1 MNANSVFR
9 KIRGVAAMVVA
20 LAAPALFA
28 EGAYIQSDGTQAI
41 NTGYFINAKTKI
53 EIDFQMTEITSQG
66 RLWGQNGT
74 GCGNNAVVYFGDSAS
89 NFKIGYGNT
98 FNGVYLAANNL
109 QRNTIVY
116 DGPGNKGYLYQ
127 NGAQVA
133 SCDLTAAHNGTATF
147 PMSIFGQS
155 TNAKGASANGCV
167 KMKLYAF
174 KVYEDD
180 ALVHDYAPAFK
191 GSITG
196 LVDTVTGTFLYD
208 TRAAGGAFTGSG
220 NLVEIEDDPY
230 IESNGT
236 GAINTGVVASPDL
249 KIELDYALTEVI
261 DPTPESTT
269 SHYQQRIFG
278 QDTVTSTPRISV
290 YINNSTN
297 ISIATGDGWNASS
310 TAIAADFSRRTIII
324 DNVAHVRAFMTGMTT
339 NWNDTCTD
347 IVSTCATRPLGL
359 FGNTSNDN
367 GTTFNQY
374 AKAKVYGLRIWSAG
388 TLIRDFQPR
397 YVNGVA
403 GFEDVVSGAFYTCDG
418 LTASANAPTALSGR
432 SKEGDAYIES
442 DGTSFGCVVDT
453 RYFANPRMKVALDFQ
468 LVSLVSGCVVAGNFG
483 SGNTFSCML
492 PYCSGTTD
500 FILQAKDGTYSSG
513 YAFSP
518 KVSQDL
524 ARHTAV
530 IDVPNR
536 HVEMR
541 ASDGTVQGE
550 RALDGASWSYTKTS
564 NWPLLLFGAADKA
577 YGKYQRLAKA
587 RIFSFKVWESND
599 GANYTL
605 VHYFMPCVKGGVPG
619 FKDEKTGEFFSGN
632 GLTAGGNVSEED
644 DDPYVE
650 NPTGGRYFDTGVYAT
665 SNMCIVCDFMLL
677 VQQASPQQFPFE
689 AGDSVSATNAN
700 QKMFMRMYGN
710 GSAGTGDYAYAC
722 GGELFTSME
731 IPYVPLSRRRLTLD
745 AYHLVCKVETPSG
758 LLFREKAI
766 AAKGRTVNPSS
777 KTIKLLAN
785 ANLNGNSC
793 KARLYGFKI
802 YEEGALIRDY
812 VPICQAG
819 EYALLDKVEGKV
831 LAKASA
837 AAFTGFTA
845 NNALNESFFNAP
857 MRNEDAYIE
866 SDGTQG
872 INLGYFTTP
881 NTRYEIDYQFNDT
894 TAQSRAF
901 GEATGALSA
910 ELYIQGTGKV
920 AFGVGDTWKAQE
932 TGVAADLN
940 RHVAVLD
947 FANHECGYSGYRMFA
962 FDSARACTKTATIP
976 MWLFAKGT
984 NASGSYSNLA
994 TMKLYAFRIFE
1005 SGTLVHEYL
1014 PYKNGDVVGLYDTM
1028 TGDVITSTVSGS
1040 NAFTF
1045 GGGLGYGKF
1054 AGVKKDLVVE
1064 PSSATISVSG
1074 SKTLEAFAPGAV
1086 RYVWTRDGDVI
1097 ADANGLEVKVDW
1109 EHRKSSAGPLV
1120 YGVTPVFLVGGEE
1133 VLGAETTAE
1142 VTMTPAGMTLLVR

>member
-1 MNANSVFR
+1 MKRLIMMAAA
-9 KIRGVAAMVVA
+9 VAMGS
-20 LAAPALFA
+20 LFA
-28 EGAYIQSDGTQAI
+28 DETYIESDGTQAI
-41 NTGYFINAKTKI
+41 NTGYYINAKTKI

-89 NFKIGYGNT
+89 NFKFGYGNT

-109 QRNTIVY
+109 VRNTIVY

-133 SCDLTAAHNGTATF
+133 SCNLTAAHDGTATF

-155 TNAKGASANGCV
+155 TNEKGASANGLV
-167 KMKLYAF
+167 KMKLYSF

-208 TRAAGGAFTGSG
+208 TRAVGGEFTGSG
-220 NLVEIEDDPY
+220 DLVEVEDDPY
-230 IESNGT
+230 IESDGT

-278 QDTVTSTPRISV
+278 QDTVTTTPRISV
-290 YINNSTN
+290 YVNNSKN

-310 TAIAADFSRRTIII
+310 TAIAADFRRRTIII
-324 DNVAHVRAFMTGMTT
+324 DNVACVRAFMTGVTT

-359 FGNTSNDN
+359 FGNTSDNN

-453 RYFANPRMKVALDFQ
+453 RYFANPRMKVELDFQ
-468 LVSLVSGCVVAGNFG
+468 LVSLVSGCIVAGNYG

-500 FILQAKDGTYSSG
+500 FVLQAKDGTYTSG

-536 HVEMR
+536 HVEMQ

-550 RALDGASWSYTKTS
+550 LTLTDSWSYTKTS
-564 NWPLLLFGAADKA
+564 NWPLLLFGSATSA
-577 YGKYQRLAKA
+577 YGKYQKQAKA
-587 RIFSFKVWESND
+587 RIFGLKVWESDD
-599 GANYTL
+599 GVNYTL
-605 VHYFMPCVKGGVPG
+605 EHNYVPCVKGGVPG

-632 GLTAGGNVSEED
+632 GLTAGGNVSEEE

-665 SNMCIVCDFMLL
+665 SNTCIVCDFMLL
-677 VQQASPQQFPFE
+677 MQQPSPQQFPFE

-758 LLFREKAI
+758 LLFRAKAI

-802 YEEGALIRDY
+802 YEEGTLVRDY

-831 LAKASA
+831 LTKASNSS
-837 AAFTGFTA
+837 AFTGFAA
-845 NNALNESFFNAP
+845 NNALNEAFFNAP

-872 INLGYFTTP
+872 INLDYFTTP
-881 NTRYEIDYQFNDT
+881 NTRYEIDYAM
-894 TAQSRAF
+894 TAIVGQNRPF
-901 GEATGALSA
+901 GEATGDLSA
-910 ELYIQGTGKV
+910 ELYIQGTATGSGNV
-920 AFGVGDTWKAQE
+920 AFGVGDTWKGQV
-932 TGVAADLN
+932 TGVGADLN
-940 RHVAVLD
+940 RHVALLD
-947 FANHECGYSGYRMFA
+947 LANRECGYSGKGMMA
-962 FDSARACTKTATIP
+962 FTSDAICTRTATYP

-984 NASGSYSNLA
+984 SASGHSNR
-994 TMKLYAFRIFE
+994 TKMKLYAFRIFE
-1005 SGTLVHEYL
+1005 AGALVHEYL
-1014 PYKNGDVVGLYDTM
+1014 PYKVGDIVGLYDTM
-1028 TGDVITSTVSGS
+1028 TGDVITSSVSDS
-1040 NAFTF
+1040 NAFTL

-1054 AGVKKDLVVE
+1054 AGTRRNLVIS
-1064 PSSATISVSG
+1064 PTSTSVSHG
-1074 SKTLEAFAPGAV
+1074 SSRTFTAYAPGAV
-1086 RYVWTRDGDVI
+1086 AYRWTRNDEAVDGG
-1097 ADANGLEVKVDW
+1097 ANGGLVVTW
-1109 EHRKSSAGPLV
+1109 HRAKTPDSYS
-1120 YGVTPVFLVGGEE
+1120 VTPVYLIKGEE
-1133 VLGAETTAE
+1133 VEGDPSTFTVENLPVGTAII
-1142 VTMTPAGMTLLVR
+1142 LR

>member
-1 MNANSVFR
+1 MNVNSLLRRVC
-9 KIRGVAAMVVA
+9 GVAATAIA
-20 LAAPALFA
+20 LAAPAVFA
-28 EGAYIQSDGTQAI
+28 EDAYIQSDGTQAM
-41 NTGYFINAKTKI
+41 NTGYYINAKTKI

-89 NFKIGYGNT
+89 NFKFGYGNT

-109 QRNTIVY
+109 ARNTIVY

-127 NGAQVA
+127 NGVQVA
-133 SCDLTAAHNGTATF
+133 SCNLTAAHDGTATF

-155 TNAKGASANGCV
+155 TNEKGASANGLV
-167 KMKLYAF
+167 KMKLYSF

-208 TRAAGGAFTGSG
+208 TRAVGGAFTGSG
-220 NLVEIEDDPY
+220 SLVEIEDDPY
-230 IESNGT
+230 VESNGT

-278 QDTVTSTPRISV
+278 QDTVTTTPRISV
-290 YINNSTN
+290 YVNNSTN

-310 TAIAADFSRRTIII
+310 TAIAADFSRRAIII
-324 DNVAHVRAFMTGMTT
+324 DNVAHVRAFMTGVTT

-359 FGNTSNDN
+359 FGNTSDNN
-367 GTTFNQY
+367 GTTFKQY
-374 AKAKVYGLRIWSAG
+374 AKAKVYGLRIWSGG

-397 YVNGVA
+397 YVGGVA

-442 DGTSFGCVVDT
+442 DGTSFGSVVDT
-453 RYFANPRMKVALDFQ
+453 RYFANPRMKVELDFQ
-468 LVSLVSGCVVAGNFG
+468 LVSLVSGCVVAGNYG
-483 SGNTFSCML
+483 DVNTFSCML

-500 FILQAKDGTYSSG
+500 FILQAKDGTYNSG

-524 ARHTAV
+524 ARHTAI

-550 RALDGASWSYTKTS
+550 RALDGASWSFTKTS
-564 NWPLLLFGAADKA
+564 NWPLLLFGSSTSV
-577 YGKYQRLAKA
+577 YGKYQKRAKA
-587 RIFSFKVWESND
+587 RIFGFKVWESND

-605 VHYFMPCVKGGVPG
+605 VHDFMPCVKGGVPG

-665 SNMCIVCDFMLL
+665 SNTCVVCDFMLL
-677 VQQASPQQFPFE
+677 MQQPSPQQFPFE
-689 AGDSVSATNAN
+689 AGDSISATNAN

-722 GGELFTSME
+722 GGDMFQTME

-745 AYHLVCKVETPSG
+745 AYNLVCKVETPSG

-785 ANLNGNSC
+785 ASMNGNYC

-802 YEEGALIRDY
+802 YEEGTLVRDY

-831 LAKASA
+831 LAKAST

-857 MRNEDAYIE
+857 MRAEDAYIE

-872 INLGYFTTP
+872 INLEYYTTP
-881 NTRYEIDYQFNDT
+881 NTRYEVDYQFNDT
-894 TAQSRAF
+894 AVQTRAF

-932 TGVAADLN
+932 TGMAADLN

-947 FANHECGYSGYRMFA
+947 FANYECGYSGCGMFA
-962 FDSARACTKTATIP
+962 FDSARTCTKAATIP

-984 NASGSYSNLA
+984 NADGSYGNRA
-994 TMKLYAFRIFE
+994 KMKLYAFRIFE
-1005 SGTLVHEYL
+1005 AGTLVHEYL
-1014 PYKNGDVVGLYDTM
+1014 PYKVGDVVGLYDTM
-1028 TGDVITSTVSGS
+1028 TGDVVTSSVSGS
-1040 NAFTF
+1040 NAFTL

-1054 AGVKKDLVVE
+1054 AGTQRNLVLA
-1064 PSSATISVSG
+1064 PASTSIRHG
-1074 SKTLEAFAPGAV
+1074 SPCTLTAYAPGAV
-1086 RYVWTRDGDVI
+1086 AYRWTCNGEAVDGG
-1097 ADANGLEVKVDW
+1097 ANGELAVAWRRAKAPDSYTV
-1109 EHRKSSAGPLV
+1109 APVYLV
-1120 YGVTPVFLVGGEE
+1120 NGEE
-1133 VLGAETTAE
+1133 VEGEASAFTVENL
-1142 VTMTPAGMTLLVR
+1142 PLGMTFLIR